1 MGDGL
6 RRRWQHS
13 SSPGSWTGTRSPAWA
28 DRPSGL
34 DRLRIQRLGI
44 AHKARR
50 LDVSCHICR
59 VSMVSAMTRRDEECD
74 RRTNRAGWR
83 SGFEENRAHLRVVAR
98 PALVNG
104 AAGVVITVNG
114 RPVSVMGF
122 TVTGGKIVAIDAVV
136 DPVRLRQR
144 GLSVLDK

>member
-1 MGDGL
+1 M
-6 RRRWQHS
+6 
-13 SSPGSWTGTRSPAWA
+13 
-28 DRPSGL
+28 
-34 DRLRIQRLGI
+34 
-44 AHKARR
+44 
-50 LDVSCHICR
+50 
-59 VSMVSAMTRRDEECD
+59 DEQ
-74 RRTNRAGWR
+74 GWLVER
-83 SGFEENRAHLRVVAR
+83 FEENRAHLRVVAR